1 MEVNSKLFKIKLFS
15 KKPKLLTVLSPYYE
29 DIGEN
34 LLKGSSEALERYDLE
49 SDVVNVPGAFEIPT
63 AIYLKKDYYDG
74 FIALGCIIRGET
86 SHYDTVCN
94 VSAHFLSK
102 LGLKGICLGNGILNC
117 ENYSQA
123 LERSDPKKQ
132 NKGGNAAIAA
142 LSLVSLQQS

>member
-142 LSLVSLQQS
+142 LSLVSLKQS